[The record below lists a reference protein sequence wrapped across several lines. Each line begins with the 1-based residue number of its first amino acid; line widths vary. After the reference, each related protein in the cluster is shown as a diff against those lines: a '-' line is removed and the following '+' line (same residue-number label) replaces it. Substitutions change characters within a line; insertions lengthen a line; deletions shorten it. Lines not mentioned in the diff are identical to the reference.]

1 MLTPD
6 VSTSVQALNWA
17 VCMMVGEDVVY
28 LRELLVPILRRRYCR
43 TGCSVLGLPWHAGLA
58 GYVLS
63 SRLAI
68 YHLKRMKGNFTLN
81 AKCAVPNLRG
91 LCPHGTIPLPNLRGF
106 CPHGTIPLYNLAITY
121 FKV

>member
-17 VCMMVGEDVVY
+17 VCMMMGEDVVY
-28 LRELLVPILRRRYCR
+28 LIELLVPILRRRYCR

-68 YHLKRMKGNFTLN
+68 YISSERDDRK
-81 AKCAVPNLRG
+81 
-91 LCPHGTIPLPNLRGF
+91 
-106 CPHGTIPLYNLAITY
+106 LYSEC
-121 FKV
+121 